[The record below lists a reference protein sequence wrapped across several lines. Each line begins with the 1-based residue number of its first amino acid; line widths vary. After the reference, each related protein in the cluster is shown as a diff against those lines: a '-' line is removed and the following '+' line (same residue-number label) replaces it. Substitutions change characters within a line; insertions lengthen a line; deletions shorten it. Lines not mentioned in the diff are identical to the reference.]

1 MMRWIGIICII
12 GACSACGFSMAGSYL
27 FMERCLRQM
36 QNALEV
42 MLCQMEYRMTALP
55 ELCGIVASAC
65 GGPIGQVFQDLGQ
78 ELQTGDAPNASACMA
93 YALAKNNQLPESC
106 QGILKQIGSNLGQL
120 DLESQLRGLTLTK
133 EETGRLLKKISEER
147 SGRIRSY
154 RALGICGGAALTIL
168 LL

>member
-27 FMERCLRQM
+27 FMERCLRQLK
-36 QNALEV
+36 NALEV
-42 MLCQMEYRMTALP
+42 MLCQMEYRMTALT

-65 GGPIGQVFQDLGQ
+65 GGPIGQVFRDLGQ

-120 DLESQLRGLTLTK
+120 DLESPGGLHDRCTLREDFPSDK
-133 EETGRLLKKISEER
+133 A
-147 SGRIRSY
+147 IRPPGQS
-154 RALGICGGAALTIL
+154 RRNPLCDKGELNP
-168 LL
+168 